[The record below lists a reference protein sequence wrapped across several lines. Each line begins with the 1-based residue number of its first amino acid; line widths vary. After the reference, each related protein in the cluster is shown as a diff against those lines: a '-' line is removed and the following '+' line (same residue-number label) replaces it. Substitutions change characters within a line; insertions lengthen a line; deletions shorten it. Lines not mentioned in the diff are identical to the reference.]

1 MQLLLYL
8 LYSLLGYGWWW
19 IAFVGLVYCAARY
32 TPWPCIP
39 VAFLIVAALMGYLSV
54 MWVQAEM
61 DKPGWEGSPDMDIV
75 FWLGVLVR
83 FVLGSIIL
91 WPAAHIGLRL
101 KRQGSGASNARTAA

>member
-19 IAFVGLVYCAARY
+19 IAFVGLVYYAARY

-39 VAFLIVAALMGYLSV
+39 VAFLLVAVLMFYLNV

-61 DKPGWEGSPDMDIV
+61 DKPGWGGSPDMDIV
-75 FWLGVLVR
+75 FLFGVFVRIVLVS
-83 FVLGSIIL
+83 LIL
-91 WPAAHIGLRL
+91 WPVALIGLRL
-101 KRQGSGASNARTAA
+101 KRRRTGASNVRTAA